1 MWFWMMYKAIYIQKL
16 YLLIL
21 KDSDTFL
28 NAAFTF
34 WYYDGQ
40 NSVTPKIKFS
50 RHYEFIQC
58 FLPKLAYQLYL
69 ESVGF

>member
-1 MWFWMMYKAIYIQKL
+1 MMYKAIYIQKL

-21 KDSDTFL
+21 KNTDTCL

-34 WYYDGQ
+34 WYYEGHKL
-40 NSVTPKIKFS
+40 VTPMLKFI
-50 RHYEFIQC
+50 RHYEFIQS

-69 ESVGF
+69 ESVVF